1 MWYDTDHDGY
11 QDIGEPGIGNVKVA
25 LYRDNGDNVFN
36 SATDTLV
43 GTEKTG
49 ADGGY
54 IFTGLAPGTYF
65 VDVVDA
71 ANPNGPLNGLTHVVA
86 NQSLPDPTGPIV
98 VAAGD
103 FYEQADFGYYLVT
116 GGNASIGD
124 TVWYD
129 YDADGIQ
136 DDNEP
141 GIPGVTVTVTGS
153 NGLTYPGTTDANGKY
168 EIVVPVG
175 PTLTYLVQPTAGL
188 PVGSW
193 TATTP
198 VPQGVP
204 PLQAGQ
210 KYVDADFGY
219 DSNTLLGVIGNQV
232 WREVVV
238 DGIYDANGAD
248 NIAGNADDE
257 PGIPGV
263 SVDLWRDPDAVP
275 TWDGDETIMATTT
288 TDTLGQYT
296 FQGVAGGQLLRDGV
310 GHGERVDGLPAVTD
324 AVPAFGDRQSQPGAA
339 VSGDVDCWQS
349 DQQHGGLRVHLEH
362 GSAEPGGDRE
372 PALV

>member
-1 MWYDTDHDGY
+1 MT
-11 QDIGEPGIGNVKVA
+11 N
-25 LYRDNGDNVFN
+25 
-36 SATDTLV
+36 
-43 GTEKTG
+43 
-49 ADGGY
+49 
-54 IFTGLAPGTYF
+54 
-65 VDVVDA
+65 
-71 ANPNGPLNGLTHVVA
+71 
-86 NQSLPDPTGPIV
+86 
-98 VAAGD
+98 
-103 FYEQADFGYYLVT
+103 
-116 GGNASIGD
+116 
-124 TVWYD
+124 
-129 YDADGIQ
+129 
-136 DDNEP
+136 
-141 GIPGVTVTVTGS
+141 
-153 NGLTYPGTTDANGKY
+153 ANGKY

-210 KYVDADFGY
+210 KYLDADFGY

-275 TWDGDETIMATTT
+275 TWDGDETIVATTT

-296 FQGVAGGQLLRDGV
+296 FQGVPAGNYFVMVSDTANVLTDYKPSPVTVGPSPTDNLNRAQPYPVTLTAGNLTNNTADFGYIWNTDRPNRAVIGNQLWYETGSSINGLYEPGRGDIGIEGITMELLGANDALLATQVTGPSGDYAFTSLAAGTYKVRVGSSVTYPANGAILAGYKPTVPGPTQGADNNHQVPQPYTIDAGGQR
-310 GHGERVDGLPAVTD
+310 H
-324 AVPAFGDRQSQPGAA
+324 QH
-339 VSGDVDCWQS
+339 
-349 DQQHGGLRVHLEH
+349 HGGLRLHRH
-362 GSAEPGGDRE
+362 SAGGDRR
-372 PALV
+372 PGVVRHGS